1 MRHALV
7 FGFALLLVATGESQA
22 AGNQPFCLQGLWT
35 PTGSMNTPRDGH
47 AATLLPSGK
56 VLVAGGFFPAPD
68 GDFPFA
74 TAELYDPATG
84 TWSVTGSMSVPRAF
98 HSLTLLPTGKV
109 LVAGGGDTSAELY
122 DPETGQWT
130 PTGSMSIPRFGYTA
144 TLLPTGEV
152 LVVGGIFQTNV
163 PAFASAELYDP
174 ATGQWHA
181 TGALS
186 TGRLRHTATILA
198 SGKVLVLGGLTQFTG
213 PPTSSAEL
221 YDPAAGTWT
230 PAVPMLT
237 ARTTH
242 TSTLLPSGAV
252 LVAGGF
258 GTGFT
263 ALTEAE
269 LLDPESG
276 TWRRTGSLLAPN
288 SGTATRLPSGR
299 VLLVGAS
306 NIGAPIPNT
315 ELFDPASET
324 WSDAGCTTIPRP
336 GHTAT
341 LLLSG
346 AVLVAGGEPESLHD
360 TSTAELYGIVVSP
373 AQVSVA
379 PGASQTFTARG
390 GSGFDYVWS
399 FTQNNSGG
407 TLTASG
413 AYQAGPVGGVTDV
426 VQVVDSFANSAT
438 ATVNVL
444 RQPTAVSATS
454 PQANSMGC
462 GTTGV
467 TALPSLGGAVLI
479 LLGWR
484 SLRRSRRARHTPAPE
499 RAAC

>member
-1 MRHALV
+1 
-7 FGFALLLVATGESQA
+7 
-22 AGNQPFCLQGLWT
+22 
-35 PTGSMNTPRDGH
+35 MNTPRDGH

-56 VLVAGGFFPAPD
+56 VLVAGGFSPAPS
-68 GDFPFA
+68 GLFPFA

-84 TWSVTGSMSVPRAF
+84 TWSVTGSMNVARIF

-109 LVAGGGDTSAELY
+109 LVAGGDTSAELY
-122 DPETGQWT
+122 GPDTGQWT

-144 TLLPTGEV
+144 TLLPTGKV
-152 LVVGGIFQTNV
+152 LVVGGLNQTNV
-163 PAFASAELYDP
+163 PAFTSAELYDP
-174 ATGQWHA
+174 ASGQWHA

-186 TGRLRHTATILA
+186 TGRLRHTATVLA

-237 ARTTH
+237 ARATH
-242 TSTLLPSGAV
+242 TATLLPSGAV

-258 GTGFT
+258 GPGFT

-276 TWRRTGSLLAPN
+276 TWRRTGALLAP
-288 SGTATRLPSGR
+288 STGPATRLPSGR
-299 VLLVGAS
+299 VLLVGAT

-315 ELFDPASET
+315 QLFDPASET
-324 WSDAGCTTIPRP
+324 WSDSGCTTILRP

-346 AVLVAGGEPESLHD
+346 ALLVAGGEPESLHD
-360 TSTAELYGIVVSP
+360 TNTAELYGIIVSP
-373 AQVSVA
+373 AEASLA
-379 PGASQTFTARG
+379 PGASQTFTARA

-399 FTQNNSGG
+399 FMQNNSGG
-407 TLTASG
+407 TLTTSG
-413 AYQAGPVGGVTDV
+413 VYQAGPVGGVTDV

-438 ATVNVL
+438 AIVNVL
-444 RQPTAVSATS
+444 RQPSAVSATS

-462 GTTGV
+462 ATTGV
-467 TALPSLGGAVLI
+467 TALPSFGGAALM
-479 LLGWR
+479 LLGWK
-484 SLRRSRRARHTPAPE
+484 SARRSRRARHPE
-499 RAAC
+499 ALPRSANPWAQQG